1 MRWPRFLSNWGRL
14 RRDSRGV
21 AAVEFALVVPGVIVI
36 YALGF
41 ELAQASTVYRKLTD
55 TTVQLANVT
64 SQYTTVGDPDL
75 NNILGASS
83 QIMAPYSTSPL
94 TIVLTQVK
102 TDASSNPTVSW
113 SVSYPS
119 TVTPL
124 IAGSS
129 VLMPAGMASPNTHY
143 VLVQSTYAYAP
154 TIGGAFMTGLPMS
167 NQVFMIPRESPS
179 IPCTSPRCPPVGSQ

>member
-1 MRWPRFLSNWGRL
+1 MRWPRFLSNWRRL

-21 AAVEFALVVPGVIVI
+21 AAVEFALVVPIVIVI

-83 QIMAPYSTSPL
+83 QIMAPYDPTPL

-102 TDASSNPTVSW
+102 TDASSTPTVSW
-113 SVSYPS
+113 SQPFPS
-119 TVTPL
+119 SVTPL
-124 IAGSS
+124 ATGST
-129 VLMPAGMASPNTHY
+129 VVMPPGMASPNSHY
-143 VLVQSTYAYAP
+143 ILVQTTYTYQP
-154 TIGGAFMTGLPMS
+154 VIGGAFMANLPMS
-167 NQVFMIPRESPS
+167 NQVFMIPRESSS
-179 IPCTSPRCPPVGSQ
+179 IPCTCSSCPAVSLQ

>member
-1 MRWPRFLSNWGRL
+1 MRWPSTFTGWRRL
-14 RRDSRGV
+14 RRDTRGV
-21 AAVEFALVVPGVIVI
+21 AAVEFALVVPIVIVV

-64 SQYTTVGDPDL
+64 SQYTTTACPDL
-75 NNILGASS
+75 TNIFGASTQVMS
-83 QIMAPYSTSPL
+83 PYDPSPL
-94 TIVLTQVK
+94 TIVLSQVK

-113 SVSYPS
+113 SVPYPS

-124 IAGSS
+124 TTGAA
-129 VLMPAGMASPNTHY
+129 VVMPAGMASPNSHY
-143 VLVQSTYAYAP
+143 ILVQTTYTYTP
-154 TIGGAFMTGLPMS
+154 VIGGAFMANLPMS

-179 IPCTSPRCPPVGSQ
+179 IPCTCSSCPAIGLQ